1 MSFQIVVF
9 LLLLTVGY
17 LVGRSVEKKHYK
29 SIISRE
35 KILSALPAV
44 NTRFPP
50 AGEKYQQQLVMG
62 SVVISSDY
70 FKTFVA
76 GLRNVFGGNVSAF
89 ETLLDRGRR
98 EALLRLKE
106 QAQALNAELI
116 FNVKYE
122 TSSISG
128 KKMPSVEVLVY
139 GTALIR

>member
-1 MSFQIVVF
+1 MSFQIIVF
-9 LLLLTVGY
+9 IVLLAAGYMVGHW
-17 LVGRSVEKKHYK
+17 VEKKHYK

-35 KILSALPAV
+35 KALNTLPAV
-44 NTRFPP
+44 NRRFPP
-50 AGEKYQQQLVMG
+50 PGVNYHQQLVMG

-76 GLRNVFGGNVSAF
+76 GLRNIFGGNVSVF
-89 ETLLDRGRR
+89 ETLLDRARR

-106 QAQALNAELI
+106 QAQSLNAELI
-116 FNVKYE
+116 FNVRYE

-128 KKMPSVEVLVY
+128 KKMPSIEVLVY